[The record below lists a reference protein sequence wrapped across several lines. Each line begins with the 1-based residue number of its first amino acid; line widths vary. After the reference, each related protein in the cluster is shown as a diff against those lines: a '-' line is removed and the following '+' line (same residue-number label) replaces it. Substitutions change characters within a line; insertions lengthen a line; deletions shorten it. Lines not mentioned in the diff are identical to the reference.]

1 VYSKI
6 ALFGAYNLV
15 HIREGDEWR
24 ITFCTLYGHFEYVV
38 MPFGFTNAPTIFQHL
53 MNDDF
58 REYLD
63 DFMVYYIDDIFI
75 CSKNFEE
82 HEQHVW
88 FVLDK
93 FKEAK
98 LYAKLE
104 KCEFH

>member
-6 ALFGAYNLV
+6 ALYGAYNLV
-15 HIREGDEWR
+15 HIQEGDKWK

-82 HEQHVW
+82 HEQHV
-88 FVLDK
+88 
-93 FKEAK
+93 
-98 LYAKLE
+98 
-104 KCEFH
+104 